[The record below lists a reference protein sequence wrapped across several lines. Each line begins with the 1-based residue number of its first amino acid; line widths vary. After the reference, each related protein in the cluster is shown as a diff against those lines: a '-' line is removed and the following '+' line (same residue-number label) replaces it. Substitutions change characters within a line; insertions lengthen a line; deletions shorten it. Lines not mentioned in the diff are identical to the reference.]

1 MRRRCS
7 LCGGKLNGNICTECG
22 LDNSKNDDQYV
33 TLGNSGHEE
42 SLTHIHTEAEKPY
55 EGKTMTRENVRKAK
69 NADKNAKKAAAK
81 KASKNAAAGKV
92 NPAGNGYSAANASY
106 NTAGTSY
113 SQTGNQSYSYTS
125 SSMQQSSRSVKK
137 KKKFGKFL
145 TGFVIIATLAGEL
158 GGTIIHEVQNYF
170 EDYTYDDSD
179 SYTED
184 DPYSDVQ
191 EVMPDEGE
199 LEGELYEADLT
210 AGIYKGGVHLPQ
222 GTYTLTCKSGSGQV
236 ELTDSKNNI
245 WVQYNFG
252 DDYDNTEEEVSDFEV
267 FPGCY
272 VIVED
277 TLELHMTAENAQMN
291 LTAIA
296 NPLTESKTV
305 SDKFT
310 VGKDVPAG
318 VYDVKCV
325 EGFGI
330 FDYDVTVSAGYEN
343 YMGML
348 IGNEESGFPQ
358 ELKNIVLIDGT
369 EVDLEGLTVELT
381 PSEWIESE
389 EYESFYDNYY

>member
-42 SLTHIHTEAEKPY
+42 SLTHVHTEEKPY
-55 EGKTMTRENVRKAK
+55 EGKTMTRETAHK
-69 NADKNAKKAAAK
+69 AKKAEKSAK
-81 KASKNAAAGKV
+81 KAVAKNTAKHTTSGKGNAAAG
-92 NPAGNGYSAANASY
+92 NGYYAENAKY
-106 NTAGTSY
+106 NAAGTGY
-113 SQTGNQSYSYTS
+113 SQTGNQSYSYTAS
-125 SSMQQSSRSVKK
+125 STPQGSRPVKK

-145 TGFVIIATLAGEL
+145 VGFVIIATFAGEL

-170 EDYTYDDSD
+170 DDYTYDSSD
-179 SYTED
+179 SYIED

-191 EVMPDEGE
+191 EVMPE
-199 LEGELYEADLT
+199 EGELYEADLT
-210 AGIYKGGVHLPQ
+210 AGIYKGGVHIPQ
-222 GTYTLTCKSGSGQV
+222 GTYTLTCKSGSGRV
-236 ELTDSKNNI
+236 ELIDSKNNI
-245 WVQYNFG
+245 WAQYSFG
-252 DDYDNTEEEVSDFEV
+252 DEYDGSEVEVSDFEV
-267 FPGCY
+267 FPECY
-272 VIVED
+272 IMVED
-277 TLELHMTAENAQMN
+277 TLELHMTTENAQMD
-291 LTAIA
+291 LTAVS
-296 NPLTESKTV
+296 NPLTESKVV
-305 SDKFT
+305 SEKFI

-325 EGFGI
+325 EGLGI
-330 FDYDVTVSAGYEN
+330 FDYDVTVRAGYES

-369 EVDLEGLTVELT
+369 EVDLEGLKVELT

-389 EYESFYDNYY
+389 DYESFYNNYD

>member
-191 EVMPDEGE
+191 EVMPDDGE
-199 LEGELYEADLT
+199 VYETDLT
-210 AGIYKGGVHLPQ
+210 AGIYKGGVHIPQ
-222 GTYTLTCKSGSGQV
+222 GTYILTCNGGSGRV
-236 ELTDSKNNI
+236 ELIDSKNNI
-245 WVQYNFG
+245 WTQYYFG
-252 DDYDNTEEEVSDFEV
+252 DDYEDSQEEVSGFEV

-272 VIVED
+272 VVVED
-277 TLELHMTAENAQMN
+277 TMELHMMAENAQMD
-291 LTAIA
+291 LTGIP
-296 NPLTESKTV
+296 NPLTESKVV

-318 VYDVKCV
+318 VYDVRCV
-325 EGFGI
+325 EGLGI
-330 FDYDVTVSAGYEN
+330 FDYVVTVRAGYES

-358 ELKNIVLIDGT
+358 ELKNIVLTDGT
-369 EVDLEGLTVELT
+369 EVDLEGLKVELT
-381 PSEWIESE
+381 PSERIESE
-389 EYESFYDNYY
+389 DYGSFYNNYD

>member
-33 TLGNSGHEE
+33 TLGNPGHEE

-81 KASKNAAAGKV
+81 RASKNAAAGKV

-113 SQTGNQSYSYTS
+113 SQTENQSYSYTS
-125 SSMQQSSRSVKK
+125 SSMQQSSRAVKK

-191 EVMPDEGE
+191 EVMPDDGE
-199 LEGELYEADLT
+199 VYETDLT
-210 AGIYKGGVHLPQ
+210 AGIYKGGVHIPQ
-222 GTYTLTCKSGSGQV
+222 GTYILTCNGGSGRV
-236 ELTDSKNNI
+236 ELIDSKNNI
-245 WVQYNFG
+245 WTQYYFG
-252 DDYDNTEEEVSDFEV
+252 DDYEDSQEEVSGFEV

-272 VIVED
+272 VVVED
-277 TLELHMTAENAQMN
+277 TMELHMMAENAQMD
-291 LTAIA
+291 LTGIP
-296 NPLTESKTV
+296 NPLTESKVV

-318 VYDVKCV
+318 VYDVWCV
-325 EGFGI
+325 EGLGI
-330 FDYDVTVSAGYEN
+330 FDYVVTVRAGYES

-358 ELKNIVLIDGT
+358 ELKNIVLTDGT
-369 EVDLEGLTVELT
+369 EVDLEGLKVELT
-381 PSEWIESE
+381 PSERIESE
-389 EYESFYDNYY
+389 DYGSFYNNYD

>member
-145 TGFVIIATLAGEL
+145 AGFVIIATLAGEL

-191 EVMPDEGE
+191 EVMPDDGE
-199 LEGELYEADLT
+199 VYETDLT
-210 AGIYKGGVHLPQ
+210 AGIYKGGVHIPQ
-222 GTYTLTCKSGSGQV
+222 GTYILTCNGGSGRV
-236 ELTDSKNNI
+236 ELIDSKNNI
-245 WVQYNFG
+245 WTQYYFG
-252 DDYDNTEEEVSDFEV
+252 DDYEDSQEEVSGFEV

-272 VIVED
+272 VVVED
-277 TLELHMTAENAQMN
+277 TMELHMMAENAQMD
-291 LTAIA
+291 LTGIP
-296 NPLTESKTV
+296 NPLTESKVV

-318 VYDVKCV
+318 VYDVWCV
-325 EGFGI
+325 EGLGI
-330 FDYDVTVSAGYEN
+330 FDYVVTVRAGYES

-358 ELKNIVLIDGT
+358 ELKNIVLTDGT
-369 EVDLEGLTVELT
+369 EVDLEGLKVELT
-381 PSEWIESE
+381 PSERIESE
-389 EYESFYDNYY
+389 DYGSFYNNYD

>member
-33 TLGNSGHEE
+33 TLENSGHEE
-42 SLTHIHTEAEKPY
+42 SLTHVHTEEEKPY

-69 NADKNAKKAAAK
+69 NADKNAKKADAK
-81 KASKNAAAGKV
+81 KAS
-92 NPAGNGYSAANASY
+92 AGNQRYNYTASS
-106 NTAGTSY
+106 G
-113 SQTGNQSYSYTS
+113 
-125 SSMQQSSRSVKK
+125 QQASRPVKK

-145 TGFVIIATLAGEL
+145 AGFVIIAAFAGEL

-191 EVMPDEGE
+191 EVMPDDGE
-199 LEGELYEADLT
+199 VYEADLT
-210 AGIYKGGVHLPQ
+210 AGVYKGGVHIPQ

-236 ELTDSKNNI
+236 ELIDSKNNI
-245 WVQYNFG
+245 WVQYSFG
-252 DDYDNTEEEVSDFEV
+252 DDYDNPEEEVSDFEV

-272 VIVED
+272 VMVED

-296 NPLTESKTV
+296 NPLTESKAV

-325 EGFGI
+325 EGLGI
-330 FDYDVTVSAGYEN
+330 FDYDVTVSAGYES

-381 PSEWIESE
+381 PSE
-389 EYESFYDNYY
+389 

>member
-33 TLGNSGHEE
+33 TLENSGHEE
-42 SLTHIHTEAEKPY
+42 SLTHVHTEEEKPY

-81 KASKNAAAGKV
+81 KASKNAAAGKA
-92 NPAGNGYSAANASY
+92 NSTGNGYSAANASY
-106 NTAGTSY
+106 NTAGTGY
-113 SQTGNQSYSYTS
+113 RQTGNQSYSYTS
-125 SSMQQSSRSVKK
+125 SSMQQSSRPVKK

-145 TGFVIIATLAGEL
+145 VGFVIIAAFAGEL

-191 EVMPDEGE
+191 EVKPDEGE
-199 LEGELYEADLT
+199 VYEADLT
-210 AGIYKGGVHLPQ
+210 AGIYKGGVHIPQ
-222 GTYTLTCKSGSGQV
+222 GTYTLTCSGRV
-236 ELTDSKNNI
+236 ELIDSKNNI
-245 WVQYNFG
+245 WTQYYFG
-252 DDYDNTEEEVSDFEV
+252 DDYEDSQEEVSGFEV

-272 VIVED
+272 VVVED
-277 TLELHMTAENAQMN
+277 TLELHMMAENAQMD
-291 LTAIA
+291 LTGIS
-296 NPLTESKTV
+296 NPLTESKAV
-305 SDKFT
+305 SDNFT

-325 EGFGI
+325 EGLGI
-330 FDYDVTVSAGYEN
+330 FDYDVTVSAGYES

-389 EYESFYDNYY
+389 EYESFYDNYN

>member
-33 TLGNSGHEE
+33 TLENSGHEE
-42 SLTHIHTEAEKPY
+42 SLTHVHTEEEKPY

-81 KASKNAAAGKV
+81 KASKNAAAGKA
-92 NPAGNGYSAANASY
+92 NPVGNGYSAANASY
-106 NTAGTSY
+106 NTAGTGY
-113 SQTGNQSYSYTS
+113 RQTGNQSYSYTS
-125 SSMQQSSRSVKK
+125 SSMQPSSRPVKK

-145 TGFVIIATLAGEL
+145 VGFVIIATFAGEL

-184 DPYSDVQ
+184 DPYSNVQ
-191 EVMPDEGE
+191 EVMPDDGE
-199 LEGELYEADLT
+199 VYEADLT
-210 AGIYKGGVHLPQ
+210 AGIYKGGVHIPQ
-222 GTYTLTCKSGSGQV
+222 GTYTLTCNGGSGRV
-236 ELTDSKNNI
+236 ELIDSKNNI
-245 WVQYNFG
+245 WTQYYFG
-252 DDYDNTEEEVSDFEV
+252 DDYEDSQEEVSGFEV

-272 VIVED
+272 VVVED
-277 TLELHMTAENAQMN
+277 TLELHMMAENAQMD
-291 LTAIA
+291 LTGIS
-296 NPLTESKTV
+296 NPLIESKVV

-325 EGFGI
+325 EGLGI
-330 FDYDVTVSAGYEN
+330 FDYDVTVSAGYES

-389 EYESFYDNYY
+389 EYESFYDNYN

>member
-33 TLGNSGHEE
+33 TLGNSSHEE
-42 SLTHIHTEAEKPY
+42 SLTHVHTEEEKPY
-55 EGKTMTRENVRKAK
+55 EGKTMTRENARS
-69 NADKNAKKAAAK
+69 AKKAEKGAKKVAAK
-81 KASKNAAAGKV
+81 NTAKHTAAGKA
-92 NPAGNGYSAANASY
+92 NAAGNGYYADSSNYNA
-106 NTAGTSY
+106 AGTGY
-113 SQTGNQSYSYTS
+113 SQNGNQNYSYTTS
-125 SSMQQSSRSVKK
+125 AMPQSSRPVKK

-145 TGFVIIATLAGEL
+145 VGFVIIATLAGEL

-170 EDYTYDDSD
+170 DDATYDNND

-191 EVMPDEGE
+191 EVMPE
-199 LEGELYEADLT
+199 EGELYEADLT

-236 ELTDSKNNI
+236 ELIDSKNNI
-245 WVQYNFG
+245 WAQYYFG
-252 DDYDNTEEEVSDFEV
+252 DDYDDPQEEVSGFEV
-267 FPGCY
+267 FPECY
-272 VIVED
+272 VVVED
-277 TLELHMTAENAQMN
+277 TLELHMMTENAQMD
-291 LTAIA
+291 LTGIP
-296 NPLTESKTV
+296 NPLTESKVV

-318 VYDVKCV
+318 VYDVRCV

-330 FDYDVTVSAGYEN
+330 FDYDVTVRAGYES

-358 ELKNIVLIDGT
+358 ELKNIVLTDGT
-369 EVDLEGLTVELT
+369 EVDLEGLKVELT
-381 PSEWIESE
+381 PSERIESE
-389 EYESFYDNYY
+389 DYGSFYNNYD

>member
-7 LCGGKLNGNICTECG
+7 LCGGKINGNICTECG

-42 SLTHIHTEAEKPY
+42 SLTHVHTEEEKPY
-55 EGKTMTRENVRKAK
+55 EGKTMTRENARKAK

-81 KASKNAAAGKV
+81 KAAAE
-92 NPAGNGYSAANASY
+92 
-106 NTAGTSY
+106 
-113 SQTGNQSYSYTS
+113 NQSYSYTS
-125 SSMQQSSRSVKK
+125 SSMQQSSRAVKK

-145 TGFVIIATLAGEL
+145 AGFVIIATLAGEL

-191 EVMPDEGE
+191 EVMPDDGE
-199 LEGELYEADLT
+199 VYETDLT
-210 AGIYKGGVHLPQ
+210 AGIYKGGVHIPQ
-222 GTYTLTCKSGSGQV
+222 GTYILTCNGGSGRV
-236 ELTDSKNNI
+236 ELIDSKNNI
-245 WVQYNFG
+245 WTQYYFG
-252 DDYDNTEEEVSDFEV
+252 DDYEDSQEEVSGFEV

-272 VIVED
+272 VVVED
-277 TLELHMTAENAQMN
+277 TMELHMMAENAQMD
-291 LTAIA
+291 LTGIP
-296 NPLTESKTV
+296 NPLTESKVV

-318 VYDVKCV
+318 VYDVWCV
-325 EGFGI
+325 EGLGI
-330 FDYDVTVSAGYEN
+330 FDYVVTVRAGYES

-358 ELKNIVLIDGT
+358 ELKNIVLTDGT
-369 EVDLEGLTVELT
+369 EVDLEGLKVELT
-381 PSEWIESE
+381 PSERIESE
-389 EYESFYDNYY
+389 DYGSFYNNYD

>member
-42 SLTHIHTEAEKPY
+42 SMTHVHMEEKPY
-55 EGKTMTRENVRKAK
+55 EGKTMTRENAHKAK
-69 NADKNAKKAAAK
+69 KAEKSVKKAAAK
-81 KASKNAAAGKV
+81 NAT
-92 NPAGNGYSAANASY
+92 AGNQNYSYSA
-106 NTAGTSY
+106 
-113 SQTGNQSYSYTS
+113 
-125 SSMQQSSRSVKK
+125 SSMPQSSRPVKK

-145 TGFVIIATLAGEL
+145 VGFAIIAALAGEL

-170 EDYTYDDSD
+170 DDATYDDSD
-179 SYTED
+179 SYTEY

-191 EVMPDEGE
+191 EVMPE
-199 LEGELYEADLT
+199 EGELYEADLT

-236 ELTDSKNNI
+236 ELIDSKNNI
-245 WVQYNFG
+245 WAQYSFG
-252 DDYDNTEEEVSDFEV
+252 DEYEDSEQEVSDFEV
-267 FPGCY
+267 FPECY
-272 VIVED
+272 VVVED
-277 TLELHMTAENAQMN
+277 TLELHMTTENAQMD
-291 LTAIA
+291 LTAIS
-296 NPLTESKTV
+296 NPLTESKVV
-305 SDKFT
+305 SDKLT

-330 FDYDVTVSAGYEN
+330 FDYDVTVHAGYES

-358 ELKNIVLIDGT
+358 ELKNIVLTDGT
-369 EVDLEGLTVELT
+369 EVDLEGLKVELT

-389 EYESFYDNYY
+389 DYESFYNNYE

>member
-106 NTAGTSY
+106 NTAGTCY

-145 TGFVIIATLAGEL
+145 AGFVIIATLAGEL

-199 LEGELYEADLT
+199 LYEADLT

-222 GTYTLTCKSGSGQV
+222 GAYLGA
-236 ELTDSKNNI
+236 
-245 WVQYNFG
+245 VQF
-252 DDYDNTEEEVSDFEV
+252 
-267 FPGCY
+267 
-272 VIVED
+272 
-277 TLELHMTAENAQMN
+277 
-291 LTAIA
+291 
-296 NPLTESKTV
+296 
-305 SDKFT
+305 
-310 VGKDVPAG
+310 
-318 VYDVKCV
+318 
-325 EGFGI
+325 
-330 FDYDVTVSAGYEN
+330 
-343 YMGML
+343 
-348 IGNEESGFPQ
+348 
-358 ELKNIVLIDGT
+358 
-369 EVDLEGLTVELT
+369 
-381 PSEWIESE
+381 W
-389 EYESFYDNYY
+389 

>member
-191 EVMPDEGE
+191 EVMPDDGE
-199 LEGELYEADLT
+199 VYETDLT
-210 AGIYKGGVHLPQ
+210 AGIYKGGVHIPQ
-222 GTYTLTCKSGSGQV
+222 GTYILTCNGGSGRV
-236 ELTDSKNNI
+236 ELIDSKNNI
-245 WVQYNFG
+245 WTQYYFG
-252 DDYDNTEEEVSDFEV
+252 DDYEDSQEEVSGFEV

-272 VIVED
+272 VVVED
-277 TLELHMTAENAQMN
+277 TMELHMMAENAQMD
-291 LTAIA
+291 LTGIP
-296 NPLTESKTV
+296 NPLTESKVV

-318 VYDVKCV
+318 VYDVWCV
-325 EGFGI
+325 EGLGI
-330 FDYDVTVSAGYEN
+330 FDYVVTVRAGHES

-358 ELKNIVLIDGT
+358 ELKNIVLTDGT
-369 EVDLEGLTVELT
+369 EVDLEGLKVELT
-381 PSEWIESE
+381 PSERIESE
-389 EYESFYDNYY
+389 DYGSFYNNYD

>member
-125 SSMQQSSRSVKK
+125 SSMHQSSRSVKK

-145 TGFVIIATLAGEL
+145 AGFVIIATLAGEL

-191 EVMPDEGE
+191 EVMPDDGE
-199 LEGELYEADLT
+199 VYETDLT
-210 AGIYKGGVHLPQ
+210 AGIYKGGVHIPQ
-222 GTYTLTCKSGSGQV
+222 GTYILTCNGGSGRV
-236 ELTDSKNNI
+236 ELIDSKNNI
-245 WVQYNFG
+245 WTQYYFG
-252 DDYDNTEEEVSDFEV
+252 DDYEDSQEEVSGFEV

-272 VIVED
+272 VVVED
-277 TLELHMTAENAQMN
+277 TMELHMMAENAQMD
-291 LTAIA
+291 LTGIP
-296 NPLTESKTV
+296 NPLTESKVV

-318 VYDVKCV
+318 VYDVWCV
-325 EGFGI
+325 EGLGI
-330 FDYDVTVSAGYEN
+330 FDYVVTVRAGYES

-358 ELKNIVLIDGT
+358 ELKNIVLTDGT
-369 EVDLEGLTVELT
+369 EVDLEGLKVELT
-381 PSEWIESE
+381 PSERIESE
-389 EYESFYDNYY
+389 DYGSFYNNYD